1 MKPVFPVGGPRDEVY
16 SFLRGKGFLMSERSD
31 KVWERADGVV
41 VSVYGAGSM
50 ARVTKNGELLADAPL
65 DQAIE

>member
-1 MKPVFPVGGPRDEVY
+1 MKPVFPVGGPRDAVY
-16 SFLRGKGFLMSERSD
+16 NFLRSKGFLMSKHSD

-50 ARVTKNGELLADAPL
+50 AQVTKNGELLADAPL